1 MKGTVIKRGG
11 RWSVVIDVGRDA
23 KGKRVRRWHSGYPTK
38 RAAEVARIE
47 ILGRVQRGEYVPPS
61 NVTVDEWLTS
71 WLAGRTGLAATT
83 IDGYSRDVK
92 RITEHDNMGVLRLR
106 DLNPTLVSGFYK
118 DLTAGGLAPN
128 TVKNTHAVL
137 HKALGDAVRQGV
149 LSRNPADHVE
159 LPRSERPETDTWS
172 ADELSRFLRHCD
184 THRLSAA
191 FVLMCSTGMRRSEV
205 LGVRWK
211 NLDLAGA
218 RVAVVDTV
226 VPVKNKPVLR
236 LGETKSRRSR
246 RMIAVDASTVAVLRE
261 HKARQNA
268 ERLRAGEAW
277 DDLDLVFCDELGG
290 MLNPAT
296 FTRTTKRL
304 AIEAGVPPLTP
315 HSAARHTW
323 ATLALSSGVHPK
335 VVQERLGH
343 SSISMTMDRYSH
355 VTEGMDRDAA
365 ETVAAL
371 IR

>member
-1 MKGTVIKRGG
+1 MPPLSKKLNVTQSHARG
-11 RWSVVIDVGRDA
+11 
-23 KGKRVRRWHSGYPTK
+23 KWHSGYPTK
-38 RAAEVARIE
+38 RAAEEARIE
-47 ILGRVQRGEYVPPS
+47 ILARVQKGEYVPPS
-61 NVTVDEWLTS
+61 NVSVGEWLTS

-92 RITEHDNMGVLRLR
+92 RITENDIGALRLR

-118 DLTAGGLAPN
+118 GLTASGLASN

-149 LSRNPADHVE
+149 LTRNPADHVE
-159 LPRSERPETDTWS
+159 LPRADLPETETWT
-172 ADELSRFLRHCD
+172 ADELSRFLHYAEH
-184 THRLSAA
+184 HRLYAVW
-191 FVLMCSTGMRRSEV
+191 VLMCSTGLRRSEV
-205 LGVRWK
+205 LGVRWQNV
-211 NLDLAGA
+211 NLEAESL
-218 RVAVVDTV
+218 AVVDTL
-226 VPVKNKPVLR
+226 VPVNNKPVLR
-236 LGETKSRRSR
+236 IGETKSRRSR

-277 DDLDLVFCDELGG
+277 EDLDLVFCDELGG
-290 MLNPAT
+290 MVNPAT

-304 AIEAGVPPLTP
+304 AIEAGLPPLTP

-343 SSISMTMDRYSH
+343 SSISITMDRYSH